1 MLAVLICSVLAD
13 FPEPEIGPVCLSD
26 EYCRNQSQSYVFC
39 FQLNN
44 TTTKNCVNDDLD
56 IPENSPY
63 NTCNLINE
71 KAAEDSPPWNN
82 SIASCATDYSDYGLP
97 PAIMCKC
104 GYLNCFDLFYTPT
117 KLCYGSQT
125 GENGSLVQTNEPYL
139 TVVCDSCPTTTTTMT
154 TTTITTTTITTTV
167 TTTTTIAPTYKGCFK
182 DESPDRA
189 MKHEISTGGYNTS
202 SCHAEC
208 SQLGYDYFGLQ
219 YYQPSEPGSQCFCG
233 DSLYNK
239 YGFDD
244 GNPNCTSSSGVD
256 RVGGTLTNA
265 VFAISDEYGD
275 VCAGDNATKCIDF
288 VSKRPEFFHF
298 EPDDVTGLCVE
309 YYWGI
314 PCEQLC
320 KDMSDCY
327 YTAPPNNSLTRFGK
341 CVSEDTDKCSMNWQ
355 DAARNYE
362 RFTCPEGFSPCL
374 DATARFNVEESFLL
388 FSDSGKLLHN
398 ISVNASG
405 GTHTKKV
412 WLDYSNGQ
420 TVALPSENIAIDA
433 GKDLNRSSGVR
444 LVLSYAGG
452 VQQSVDL
459 VTCNRRYVDSCN
471 KMYCKE
477 INLMVRVD
485 GGVEP
490 RDVCVG
496 DSEPDADAYSRIFT
510 PNGECRKGDEEKT
523 IYLGENITG
532 TVCLNDNDAAVSI
545 EVSKREL
552 HEGLY
557 IFAGVGIL
565 AVVGVYAV
573 ACVRSNEAKGK

>member
-13 FPEPEIGPVCLSD
+13 LPEPEIGPVCLSD
-26 EYCRNQSQSYVFC
+26 DYCRNLSQSYDFC

-44 TTTKNCVNDDLD
+44 TTTKNCVKDDLEV
-56 IPENSPY
+56 IGFY
-63 NTCNLINE
+63 TCDLFNND
-71 KAAEDSPPWNN
+71 AANDSPPWNN
-82 SIASCATDYSDYGLP
+82 SIASCAQDYSQTFP
-97 PAIMCKC
+97 VAITCKC
-104 GYLNCFDLFYTPT
+104 GVLECSFNSNNCGGKITLNGANFAR
-117 KLCYGSQT
+117 
-125 GENGSLVQTNEPYL
+125 
-139 TVVCDSCPTTTTTMT
+139 VCDICTTTTMT

-182 DESPDRA
+182 DEQPPDRA
-189 MKHEISTGGYNTS
+189 MSHEVSEEEIYNKS

-208 SQLGYDYFGLQ
+208 AQLGYDYFGLQ
-219 YYQPSEPGSQCFCG
+219 YYQTSTQGSQCFCG
-233 DSLYNK
+233 DSLYNR

-244 GNPNCTSSSGVD
+244 DNPNCTSSSGVD
-256 RVGGTLTNA
+256 RVGGGLTNA
-265 VFAISDEYGD
+265 VFAITDEYRD

-288 VSKRPEFFHF
+288 VSKRPAFFHF

-320 KDMSDCY
+320 NDMSDCY

-405 GTHTKKV
+405 GTHTVKV

-420 TVALPSENIAIDA
+420 TVALPRENIAIDA

-532 TVCLNDNDAAVSI
+532 TVCLNNNDAAVSI

-573 ACVRSNEAKGK
+573 ACVRSQ